1 MNIGI
6 KETVQAG
13 ANQQKKTDFI
23 GSGFFIM
30 DDSFDGLV
38 QKVKDK
44 KNDKEARKGNKTA
57 CYDMVLTNY
66 HVVRDVANVAK
77 KLKPKLADSTSI
89 KQIFAFEKS
98 GMDIVLATGAPS
110 AIRKSFFV
118 YFQGFFSRYR

>member
-23 GSGFFIM
+23 GSGFFIR

-66 HVVRDVANVAK
+66 HVVRDVAN
-77 KLKPKLADSTSI
+77 KLKQTKNLTTSI